1 MQTILFVGAGS
12 MAEALIHGW
21 MKEGA
26 ANPEEVYVMNKSDRV
41 KLESLH
47 HQYGIIPVTMKDRIV
62 EEAELVIL
70 AMKPKDIR
78 PAMESIASRLRSDA
92 MILSVAA
99 GVPIRT
105 IEEGLGQRPIA
116 RAMPNTSAA
125 IGLSAS
131 AVAFNGSVN
140 AEQRER
146 ITDLLTAIGTVKEVK
161 EDDLHIV
168 TALSG
173 SGPAYI
179 YYFAEAL
186 ELAAIEKGLS
196 KEVARNLIV
205 QTLAGA
211 AEMMKD
217 PGNEPAELRRKVTS
231 PGGTTEAGLQALSE
245 NGFPDLIASCIQQA
259 EARSR
264 ELGELY

>member
-1 MQTILFVGAGS
+1 MQKILFVGAGS
-12 MAEALIHGW
+12 MAEALIHGL

-26 ANPEEVYVMNKSDRV
+26 AHPEDVYVMNKSDRA

-47 HQYGIIPVTMKDRIV
+47 HMYGIIPATMKHKIV

-78 PAMESIASRLRSDA
+78 PAMESLRAKLRADA
-92 MILSVAA
+92 VILSVAA

-105 IEEGLGQRPIA
+105 IEDGLGKRPIA

-125 IGLSAS
+125 IGQSAS
-131 AVAFNGSVN
+131 AVAFNELVTDS
-140 AEQRER
+140 QRER
-146 ITDLLTAIGTVKEVK
+146 ITDLLTAIGTVKEVD
-161 EDDLHIV
+161 EDSLHIV

-179 YYFAEAL
+179 YYFAEAM
-186 ELAAIEKGLS
+186 EQAAIEKGLS

-217 PGNEPAELRRKVTS
+217 PDNEPAELRKKVTS
-231 PGGTTEAGLQALSE
+231 PGGTTEAGLRALSDQ
-245 NGFPDLIASCIQQA
+245 GFSDLIASCIQQA

>member
-1 MQTILFVGAGS
+1 MQKILFAGAGS

-21 MKEGA
+21 IKEGVA
-26 ANPEEVYVMNKSDRV
+26 RPEDIYVMNKSDQA

-47 HQYGIIPVTMKDRIV
+47 DIYGIVPVTMKNRIV
-62 EEAELVIL
+62 EKAELVIL

-78 PAMESIASRLRSDA
+78 AAMDSIASRLHSEA
-92 MILSVAA
+92 VILSVAA
-99 GVPIRT
+99 GVPIRS
-105 IEEGLGQRPIA
+105 IEEGLGKRPIA

-131 AVAFNGSVN
+131 AVAFNELVT
-140 AEQRER
+140 ARQRDR
-146 ITDLLTAIGTVKEVK
+146 ITDLLAAIGTVKEVE
-161 EDDLHIV
+161 EDSLHIV

-186 ELAAIEKGLS
+186 EQAAIEKGLS

-205 QTLAGA
+205 QTLVGA
-211 AEMMKD
+211 AEMMKNPD
-217 PGNEPAELRRKVTS
+217 NEPADLRRKVTS
-231 PGGTTEAGLQALSE
+231 PGGTTEAGLRALSDQ
-245 NGFPDLIASCIQQA
+245 GFPDLIATCIQQA

-264 ELGELY
+264 ELGEMY

>member
-1 MQTILFVGAGS
+1 MQKVLFVGAGS

-21 MKEGA
+21 MKEGVA
-26 ANPEEVYVMNKSDRV
+26 SPEDVFVMNKTDHA

-47 HQYGIIPVTMKDRIV
+47 HLYGIIPITTKDGII
-62 EEAELVIL
+62 EEADLIIL

-78 PAMESIASRLRSDA
+78 SAMESIALRLRSDA
-92 MILSVAA
+92 VILSVAA

-105 IEEGLGQRPIA
+105 IEDGLGKRPIA

-131 AVAFNGSVN
+131 AVAFNELVT
-140 AEQRER
+140 AEQREQ

-179 YYFAEAL
+179 YYFAEAM
-186 ELAAIEKGLS
+186 EQAAIDKGLS
-196 KEVARNLIV
+196 KEIARNLIV

-217 PGNEPAELRRKVTS
+217 PENEPAELRRKVTS
-231 PGGTTEAGLQALSE
+231 PGGTTEAGLQALSDQ
-245 NGFPDLIASCIQQA
+245 GFPDLIASCIQQA

-264 ELGELY
+264 ELGDLY